1 MVTVEE
7 LEQRVRLLELN
18 SHSEKQMSFATL
30 EKIVH
35 VGGAVNLMRLDLSQ
49 HGGHIVGLQQDVTVI
64 RNETVVLRRGQEEI
78 QVRVDRLE
86 GTMNARFDAMQ
97 AAMDARFA
105 AMHTAM
111 DDRFAAMQTA
121 MDDRFAAVLEA
132 IRSRP

>member
-1 MVTVEE
+1 
-7 LEQRVRLLELN
+7 
-18 SHSEKQMSFATL
+18 MSFATL

-35 VGGAVNLMRLDLSQ
+35 VGGAVNLMRLDLSR
-49 HGGHIVGLQQDVTVI
+49 HGGHIVGLQQDVTFI
-64 RNETVVLRRGQEEI
+64 RNETVALHRGQEEI

-105 AMHTAM
+105 AMQAAM
-111 DDRFAAMQTA
+111 DARFAAVDARFAAMQTA